1 MVFADVQT
9 LEGARA
15 VISTFFQ
22 LLLDTNL
29 QLRENYDEIEGLKNH
44 TESLIS
50 ELQELNAQRK
60 QEERQKELEL
70 EGLHQE
76 YVEKE
81 RMLVQLIIQKTNLNI
96 DFDLEKS
103 SEEQMDQISLLDLIE
118 LLVKQVK
125 LSNDSQ
131 YDELMTMHE
140 KDIAQNSKNEG
151 LKKAV
156 SAKVE
161 NREAKKEQYNASKA
175 AMSRRNA
182 ELEKKF
188 VEMDVAQKR
197 LTKQLD

>member
-1 MVFADVQT
+1 
-9 LEGARA
+9 
-15 VISTFFQ
+15 
-22 LLLDTNL
+22 
-29 QLRENYDEIEGLKNH
+29 
-44 TESLIS
+44 
-50 ELQELNAQRK
+50 
-60 QEERQKELEL
+60 
-70 EGLHQE
+70 
-76 YVEKE
+76 
-81 RMLVQLIIQKTNLNI
+81 MLVQLIIQKTNLNI

-197 LTKQLD
+197 LTKQLE